1 MTDRQTDRET
11 DGQTSCHG
19 IVLATHARHAV
30 KIGDRMVEA
39 PITRRGRRREEGN
52 GKEFLP
58 PRPTPWSGESR
69 ELPASSPSEVLGGT
83 PVENGFGSLYSYQ
96 KVTDGND
103 FADIELQLYI
113 T

>member
-1 MTDRQTDRET
+1 MYNRLDTMPACDRQTDRQTDRET

-19 IVLATHARHAV
+19 IVLATHARRAV

-58 PRPTPWSGESR
+58 PRPTPWSGGES
-69 ELPASSPSEVLGGT
+69 
-83 PVENGFGSLYSYQ
+83 
-96 KVTDGND
+96 
-103 FADIELQLYI
+103 
-113 T
+113 

>member
-1 MTDRQTDRET
+1 MGRSFSLPVRH
-11 DGQTSCHG
+11 HG
-19 IVLATHARHAV
+19 L
-30 KIGDRMVEA
+30 
-39 PITRRGRRREEGN
+39 
-52 GKEFLP
+52 
-58 PRPTPWSGESR
+58 GESR